1 MISSPRRSFRLRRQL
16 MASSR
21 QSILERI
28 EAPEIFLVHFRWL
41 QQKCQTS
48 NNNENINETDPEHMN
63 LYNLIENVSESD
75 DLEIFILC
83 LLHFG
88 HYSLTR
94 ELLNEIDLEKLT
106 DFHHLTLGSQ
116 LFSAN
121 SQLFVVDQL
130 DKIELT
136 VKSLTADERF
146 ELRSLIKHRQLIRCK
161 LIPKSVLDYFRLHFV
176 LSDDEYKEIESLPK
190 ETQADRLVSHL
201 LGIGEQG
208 RAKLE
213 FARFCHSL
221 LLSGQFELFAFV
233 GTNDD
238 LNWELSKDRWLAII
252 TNTTNCIVYII
263 QNNFSLDKFGI
274 EQRRVL
280 IKSWRS
286 HRAIDPPLVVDKSFE
301 EQEIIE
307 VSVDYPDTTVASDL
321 SYYKA
326 NRSHIYKNF
335 SVPKGLVLLITNE
348 YFRPSSGL
356 SNRPGTARDA
366 IALNELFQKLGYSP
380 ADVHQDV
387 TGLGMLSV
395 ARQFVKRNEHR
406 KAHSCVVIVQTHGE
420 QDLLVGVDGDRICVH
435 DFLSCF
441 NSKAAP
447 FLAGKPKLFFI
458 QACRGYGGY
467 HCPIP
472 LDELDARTAEAQPSM
487 ISSIMKLFGGS
498 SRKSSRSRTTPSPSP
513 YNSPPPGFGAYTCV
527 RLNNTSPLYD
537 SERHQLVRQP
547 VESDFLIAFSTAP
560 RYVSW
565 RNNVYGAWFVQA
577 ICEVFG
583 RYAATEEIS
592 KLLVRVHAQVSKCES
607 SDPEKSKQ
615 IPEHTNRLL
624 REFYFFPGIT
634 SEE

>member
-83 LLHFG
+83 L
-88 HYSLTR
+88 
-94 ELLNEIDLEKLT
+94 LT

-238 LNWELSKDRWLAII
+238 LNWE
-252 TNTTNCIVYII
+252 
-263 QNNFSLDKFGI
+263 FLDKFGI

-458 QACRGYGGY
+458 QACRGFQKDGGY